1 MAKIDFKAMKNAQKA
16 VEDKVEDNIPEGLE
30 KSYTDLWSGG
40 KETVIQVDIS
50 RLVPYSDENGNEQPF
65 KINQK
70 RVEQIAESAKDIG
83 IVSPLTVISKG
94 DIYQIISGHHRLE
107 AAKLIGQL
115 KVPCIVKNY
124 TEDVVYK
131 AVSEGNIQRDK
142 TYPSEY
148 AKIFSKYFKMRD
160 DEDLTAEEIAKKF
173 GVSRKTIYRYINV
186 EKLIP
191 ELQYLVDDEIIKF
204 NAVEYIKGFS
214 EDVQRELYNVLSEN
228 KLSLTRV
235 TAIKLRDYINELADE
250 ITAADYDAL
259 AEFVDGL
266 EQDRDFFPQGVTM
279 HDAEALNRTRENT
292 GAVKFSLT
300 INWENQE
307 NDEKTAGTG
316 EDT

>member
-124 TEDVVYK
+124 TEDIVYK
-131 AVSEGNIQRDK
+131 AVSESNIQRDK

-214 EDVQRELYNVLSEN
+214 EDIQRELYNVLSEN

-250 ITAADYDAL
+250 ITADEILEMLTVPDKPKSKGPYKNKVYCSISEKYGIKMTENELDEL
-259 AEFVDGL
+259 TEKLL
-266 EQDRDFFPQGVTM
+266 EQY
-279 HDAEALNRTRENT
+279 
-292 GAVKFSLT
+292 FS
-300 INWENQE
+300 
-307 NDEKTAGTG
+307 KKKKK
-316 EDT
+316 